1 MKKSE
6 LRNII
11 KEELQ
16 AVLREK
22 EEEVELSSDE
32 QKIFDFIIGERV
44 NEIDI
49 DVDAVKRRVKSA
61 AKKGILTTVI
71 LVKLFQP
78 TFGFSDAEKVEIMQA
93 VPDMEMLAD
102 VDDVGDITDVLSV
115 EDVIKEITD
124 NPQQIYNKLTS
135 DTSYQES
142 IAKAFQGDNMKQLQD
157 MRVKYFVDQGKAT
170 MSSPE
175 IDELSGGKQIKDMA
189 EYDELVD
196 KYKGKSKVMSYDKSS
211 PADKAVNKIFNLIQK
226 LVQEYK
232 PAETEKENT
241 ADFEEL
247 MRMRKAMGLD

>member
-1 MKKSE
+1 
-6 LRNII
+6 
-11 KEELQ
+11 
-16 AVLREK
+16 LREK

-32 QKIFDFIIGERV
+32 QKIFDDIIGEGV
-44 NEIDI
+44 TDEIDI
-49 DVDAVKRRVKSA
+49 DVDCCKDILSKVKRY
-61 AKKGILTTVI
+61 AKKGVLTVAILA
-71 LVKLFQP
+71 KLTSP
-78 TFGFSDAEKVEIMQA
+78 TLGFSDAEKVEIMQA
-93 VPDMEMLAD
+93 VPDLEMLAD

-241 ADFEEL
+241 ADVVVAYVIPNASF
-247 MRMRKAMGLD
+247 

>member
-1 MKKSE
+1 MNRSK
-6 LRNII
+6 LRQII

-16 AVLREK
+16 AVLREG
-22 EEEVELSSDE
+22 EEEIKLSSDE
-32 QKIFDFIIGERV
+32 QKVLDFIIGERV

-78 TFGFSDAEKVEIMQA
+78 TYGLNKAEKAEILKTI
-93 VPDMEMLAD
+93 PDMEILAD
-102 VDDVGDITDVLSV
+102 VSNFTDVLSV
-115 EDVIKEITD
+115 EDVIKEITN
-124 NPQQIYNKLTS
+124 NPEQFYKKLSS

-170 MSSPE
+170 MSSSE

-189 EYDELVD
+189 EYNELVN
-196 KYKGKSKVMSYDKSS
+196 KYKGKSKVMSYDKTS
-211 PADKAVNKIFNLIQK
+211 PADKAVNNIFK

-232 PAETEKENT
+232 PTEKENT
-241 ADFEEL
+241 AEFEEL
-247 MRMRKAMGLD
+247 MRMRKEMGLD